1 MVQTMPRCATVFKSL
16 AVAILFAFR
25 ASVTRSQQAEPDQVD
40 DFVKLRMH
48 ELHILGLSLSVVK
61 EGRIVKA
68 SGYGMANVETSSPAT
83 PETV

>member
-1 MVQTMPRCATVFKSL
+1 MPRCATVFNSL